1 MNFDYDRKKE
11 YKKFVQKKEQE
22 EKLLR
27 EKGVSEEHIKQLRD
41 MDTLMFNEER
51 KHLRHQEVVMDDFW
65 ATLPAPKSNKEIVNI
80 ADLLDELEN
89 EILLEI
95 IKNSDTET
103 QRIVELKYQGFVLR
117 EIAEL
122 TNLSIDQ
129 IKRRIQ
135 KIRIIFKKSQK

>member
-51 KHLRHQEVVMDDFW
+51 KHLRHQEVVKEDFW
-65 ATLPAPKSNKEIVNI
+65 ATLPAPKSNKDIVNI

-95 IKNSDTET
+95 IKNSDKET

-135 KIRIIFKKSQK
+135 KIRIAFKKNQK